1 MARMNQAEACAR
13 AVMET
18 VPKVMRAI
26 REEMRR
32 QGAPVLSI
40 PQLRTLAYLHRRPGS
55 CLFHLAEHLG
65 VTRPTASAI
74 VERLVQRDLV
84 TRTEDPRERRRVI
97 LRPTPLGTL
106 LHQRVRQSTHG
117 WMVTALSRLSPER
130 LRQIMQGVTLLAE
143 PFKEPADRDDH
154 KKGSDLFRVSRTSLP
169 EQPTGKLIASRDRQR
184 SEKRHA
190 ELPGKW

>member
-1 MARMNQAEACAR
+1 MNFAEECAQ

-32 QGAPVLSI
+32 RGAPLLSI
-40 PQLRTLAYLHRRPGS
+40 PQLRTLAYLHRHPGS
-55 CLFHLAEHLG
+55 CLFHVADHLG

-74 VERLVQRDLV
+74 VELLVQRGLV

-97 LRPTPLGTL
+97 LRPTPLGTR
-106 LHQRVRQSTHG
+106 LHQRVRQSTHV

-130 LRQIMQGVTLLAE
+130 LRQITQGVTLLAE
-143 PFKEPADRDDH
+143 PFKELADRDGH
-154 KKGSDLFRVSRTSLP
+154 RKGSDLVRVSRTSLP
-169 EQPTGKLIASRDRQR
+169 EQPTGKPAGIRDRQR
-184 SEKRHA
+184 SEKHRA
-190 ELPGKW
+190 ELPG

>member
-1 MARMNQAEACAR
+1 
-13 AVMET
+13 MET
-18 VPKVMRAI
+18 VPKIMRAI

-32 QGAPVLSI
+32 QVAPVLSI

-106 LHQRVRQSTHG
+106 LHQRVHQSTHG

-154 KKGSDLFRVSRTSLP
+154 NEGSDLFRVSRTSLP

-184 SEKRHA
+184 SEKHRA

>member
-1 MARMNQAEACAR
+1 MARVNCAEECAQ
-13 AVMET
+13 AVMEA

-32 QGAPVLSI
+32 HGTPLLSI

-74 VERLVQRDLV
+74 VERLVQRRLV

-97 LRPTPLGTL
+97 LRPTPLGTRL
-106 LHQRVRQSTHG
+106 YQRARQSTHR
-117 WMVTALSRLSPER
+117 WMVTTLSGLPPER
-130 LRQIMQGVTLLAE
+130 LRQITQGISLLAE
-143 PFKEPADRDDH
+143 PFKGMVGRD
-154 KKGSDLFRVSRTSLP
+154 GQEVESDLAGASLTSLRKRRS
-169 EQPTGKLIASRDRQR
+169 GKPAGRRDRRR
-184 SEKRHA
+184 SEKHRA
-190 ELPGKW
+190 ELSG

>member
-1 MARMNQAEACAR
+1 MARMNQADACAW

-40 PQLRTLAYLHRRPGS
+40 AQLRTLAYLHRRPGS

-84 TRTEDPRERRRVI
+84 TRTEDPRERRRVV

-117 WMVTALSRLSPER
+117 WMVTALSRLSPEG
-130 LRQIMQGVTLLAE
+130 LRQITEGVTLLAE
-143 PFKEPADRDDH
+143 PFEEPA
-154 KKGSDLFRVSRTSLP
+154 GSDGRKEGPDLVRMSHTSLP
-169 EQPTGKLIASRDRQR
+169 EQPTGRLIANRDRQR
-184 SEKRHA
+184 GEKHRA
-190 ELPGKW
+190 ELPG

>member
-1 MARMNQAEACAR
+1 VARMNHAEECAR

-32 QGAPVLSI
+32 QGAPLLTI

-55 CLFHLAEHLG
+55 CLFHVAEHLG

-74 VERLVQRDLV
+74 VERLVQRGLV
-84 TRTEDPRERRRVI
+84 TRAENPQERRRVI

-130 LRQIMQGVTLLAE
+130 LRQITQGVTLLAE
-143 PFKEPADRDDH
+143 PFKELADRDGH
-154 KKGSDLFRVSRTSLP
+154 RKGSDLVRVTRTSLP
-169 EQPTGKLIASRDRQR
+169 EQPTGKPAGRRDRQR
-184 SEKRHA
+184 GEKYRA
-190 ELPGKW
+190 ELPG

>member
-1 MARMNQAEACAR
+1 VARVNSAEECAR

-32 QGAPVLSI
+32 QGAPLLTI

-55 CLFHLAEHLG
+55 CLFHVAEHLG

-74 VERLVQRDLV
+74 VERLVQRGLV
-84 TRTEDPRERRRVI
+84 TRTENPQERRRVI

-130 LRQIMQGVTLLAE
+130 LRQITQGVTLLAE
-143 PFKEPADRDDH
+143 PFKELADRDGH
-154 KKGSDLFRVSRTSLP
+154 KKGSDLVRVIGTSLQG
-169 EQPTGKLIASRDRQR
+169 QPTGKLAGRRDRQR
-184 SEKRHA
+184 GEKYRA
-190 ELPGKW
+190 ELPG